1 MWSFIGAIVLLV
13 VGYVVYGKF
22 MERFFG
28 ADPKRKTPV
37 QELAD
42 GVDYIELPPWKIYVI
57 QFLNIAGL
65 GPIFGAILGAA
76 YGMMAYV
83 WIVLGCIF
91 MGAVHDYM
99 SGMLSMRLQGMGLPD
114 IVGKYLGVPFRR
126 FLVFFTA
133 ILLIAVGV
141 SFVSG
146 PATLMANLTKWNVNV
161 WLYIIFVYYI
171 LATLLPIDKIIGK
184 VYPIL
189 GAALIFMAIAVGG
202 SLLVQAFSGELTLT
216 ELSWETIKNGHSN
229 PESNILFPMLFVV
242 ISCGA
247 ISGFHATQSPLMARC
262 ISNEKYG
269 RPIFYGAMI
278 TEGIIAIIW
287 ATAAIAYCGGIEEL
301 NSCGKTPA
309 VLVNEICNSWLGKAG
324 AVIAIIG
331 VVACPITSGD
341 TAFRSLRLIIADALK
356 IKQISIKN
364 RLMIAVPIF
373 ILAYIMTQIEF
384 SVLWN
389 YVGISNQML
398 ACITLWTCSMFFV
411 SEKKSY
417 WFTVI
422 PATFLTCVCISYF
435 LVAPHASGGLALN
448 SSWGNIMGMIG
459 ATVALIAFMI
469 YKNSISVVHKRGKI
483 VAAMIL
489 GCIIIG
495 YLLYPKGEGTEG
507 GVPVEEMVLTGEDST
522 ATAQMT
528 YKYGIP
534 IDDYDIVYGTV
545 ERNQTLSTIL
555 THHGLTNNQVNKVV
569 QAAKGVFNVRS
580 MRIGQAYACLRCV
593 DTTLVEPKMEYFVY
607 EDNDEGYVIF
617 DLRSDSAYSATR
629 GYYPVEWH
637 TNKVAGRVESSLWNA
652 MKRTGA
658 DPQLAVDMSQIFGW
672 SIDFFGLQK
681 DDEFRVVY
689 DQKFVEGDPL
699 NTFSIRAARFTSNGK
714 TVNAIP
720 FMQDGEILYFD
731 ETGNSLEGAF
741 LKAPL
746 DYYRITSR
754 FTNSRFH
761 PVLKRY
767 RAHHGVDYAAPT
779 GTPVYAI
786 GSGKVIEKG
795 YQKNGGG
802 NYIKIRHNST
812 YTTVYMHLSKFA
824 KGLHVGQQVAQKE
837 VIGYVGSTGLSTGP
851 HLDFRVYENGKP
863 INPLTIK
870 SQPKAPVKPE
880 NRADF
885 DALRDSVMLML
896 DRLTP
901 AGVESVDEQSQV
913 HNQPQVVRESGVV

>member
-1 MWSFIGAIVLLV
+1 MWTFISSIVLLI

-22 MERFFG
+22 IAKFFG
-28 ADPKRKTPV
+28 ADSKRITPV
-37 QELAD
+37 QEMAD
-42 GVDYIELPPWKIYVI
+42 CVDYIELPVWKIYVI

-83 WIVLGCIF
+83 WIVVGCIF
-91 MGAVHDYM
+91 MGAVHDYV
-99 SGMLSMRLQGMGLPD
+99 SGMLSMRLKGMGLPD
-114 IVGKYLGVPFRR
+114 IVGQYMGVHFKR
-126 FLVFFTA
+126 FLILFTA

-141 SFVSG
+141 SFVSA
-146 PATLMANLTKWNVNV
+146 PAALMATLTSWNVNI
-161 WLYIIFVYYI
+161 WLYIILAYYI
-171 LATLLPIDKIIGK
+171 VATLLPIDKIIAK
-184 VYPIL
+184 IYPVL
-189 GAALIFMAIAVGG
+189 GGTLIFMAIAVAGV
-202 SLLVQAFSGELTLT
+202 LLVKGIGGELQLPELT
-216 ELSWETIKNGHSN
+216 FETIKNGHSN
-229 PESNILFPMLFVV
+229 PETYILFPMLFVV
-242 ISCGA
+242 VSCGA

-262 ISNEKYG
+262 LSNEKYG
-269 RPIFYGAMI
+269 KPIFYGAMV
-278 TEGIIAIIW
+278 TEGIIAIVW

-309 VLVNEICNSWLGKAG
+309 MLVNEICNSWLGRAG

-331 VVACPITSGD
+331 VVACPITTGD
-341 TAFRSLRLIIADALK
+341 TAFRSLRLIIADALNMK
-356 IKQISIKN
+356 KATMKN
-364 RLMIAVPIF
+364 RLIISVPIF
-373 ILAYIMTQIEF
+373 IIAYIMTQIEF

-398 ACITLWTCSMFFV
+398 ACITLWTCSMFFAKENKCV
-411 SEKKSY
+411 WY
-417 WFTVI
+417 TAI

-435 LVAPHASGGLALN
+435 LVAPHASGGLAL
-448 SSWGNIMGMIG
+448 SSAWGNIMGMVG
-459 ATVALIAFMI
+459 AAVALAIFMV
-469 YKNSISVVHKRGKI
+469 YKSSVSVVHKRGKI
-483 VAAMIL
+483 VASMIL
-489 GCIIIG
+489 GCVIIG
-495 YLLYPKGEGTEG
+495 YLLYPKGDNQSDID
-507 GVPVEEMVLTGEDST
+507 EMVLTGEDSV
-522 ATAQMT
+522 ATAQIN

-534 IDDYDIVYGTV
+534 IDNYDIVYGTV
-545 ERNQTLSTIL
+545 EKNQTLSTIL
-555 THHGLTNNQVNKVV
+555 TRHGLNNNQVNSVV
-569 QAAKGVFNVRS
+569 NASKGVFNVRS
-580 MRIGQAYACLRCV
+580 MRIGQAYACLRCA
-593 DTTLVEPKMEYFVY
+593 DTTLIEPKMEYFVY
-607 EDNDEGYVIF
+607 EDNDESYVVF
-617 DLRSDSAYSATR
+617 DLRIDTAYSAIR
-629 GYYPVEWH
+629 GYYPVEWR
-637 TNKVAGRVESSLWNA
+637 TNKVAGKVESSLWNA

-658 DPQLAVDMSQIFGW
+658 EPLLAVDMSQIFGW

-681 DDEFRVVY
+681 DDEFRVIY
-689 DQKFVEGDPL
+689 DQKYVEGDPL
-699 NTFSIRAARFTSNGK
+699 NRFSIRAARFTSNGK

-720 FMQDGEILYFD
+720 FMQDGEVLYFD

-746 DYYRITSR
+746 DYYRISSK

-795 YQKNGGG
+795 YQKDGGG
-802 NYIKIRHNST
+802 NYVKIRHNST
-812 YTTVYMHLSKFA
+812 YTTTYMHLSKFA

-880 NRADF
+880 LRAEF
-885 DALRDSVMLML
+885 DILRDSVMLLL
-896 DRLTP
+896 DALVP
-901 AGVESVDEQSQV
+901 ESLPETQEVQDVQV
-913 HNQPQVVRESGVV
+913 AEL